1 MLLDFWQLIYF
12 HSKKYSHQIAVKI
25 LPANDYAITNVIDS
39 AIKTMLDTLNSPQRD
54 AVKYIDGPLLVLAG
68 AGSGKTRVITQKIA
82 YLIDEIGY
90 SPKEIAAI
98 TFTNKAAIEMRERVN
113 QLLASNKTK
122 GLTIA
127 TFHSLGLQILR
138 QEAALLGYKPQF
150 SILDASDSFKV
161 LSDILATTDKQLL
174 RKTQW
179 QISSWKNAFIN
190 PDQAKATADEELSV
204 AAARVYQLY
213 QQTLKAYQAVDFD
226 DLIKLPVELFNQHLE
241 TLQRWQMKL
250 KYLLID
256 EYQDTNACQYKLVK
270 LLTGF
275 HQQFTAV
282 GDDDQAIYGW
292 RGADVE
298 NLKQLTKD
306 FSKLNVIK
314 LEQNYRSTVRI
325 LRAANQVIA
334 NNPKL
339 FDKKL
344 WSELGTGELLH
355 ISAAKDENHEA
366 ENTVM
371 KLLAHKFEH
380 KTKFK
385 DYAVLYRG
393 NHQARIIEQHLRNN
407 KIPYVISGGQ
417 SFFDKAEIKDIVSYL
432 RLIANEDDDPAFIRA
447 ATTPKK
453 GIGSTTLER
462 LGEHAS
468 QHQIS
473 LFAAAFEGG
482 FQSTIGQKQLE
493 DLLTFTQYINKIQA
507 RAKSDPAEDILNDLL
522 EAIQYESYL
531 YDHEEARAAE
541 NRWSNVLD
549 FIGWLT
555 NKSKGSNEY
564 GHEAEGKTLLELT
577 QMVSLISILEGREE
591 GEQDAVKLST
601 LHAAKGLEF
610 GHVFL
615 IGVEEGILPHRESI
629 DNDQIEEE
637 RRLMYVGITRAQKSL
652 NISWCKKR
660 KRAGE
665 MEMCEQSRF
674 IAELPSDDIRHFG
687 NPFNDPDVSKDFGKA
702 KMANIRAMLA
712 NK

>member
-1 MLLDFWQLIYF
+1 ML
-12 HSKKYSHQIAVKI
+12 
-25 LPANDYAITNVIDS
+25 N
-39 AIKTMLDTLNSPQRD
+39 TLNTPQRE
-54 AVKYIDGPLLVLAG
+54 AVKYVDGPLLVLAG

-82 YLIDEIGY
+82 HLVDHVGY
-90 SPKEIAAI
+90 APKEIAAI
-98 TFTNKAAIEMRERVN
+98 TFTNKAALEMQERVAK
-113 QLLASNKTK
+113 LMEGKKTK

-138 QEAALLGYKPQF
+138 KESALLGYKPQF
-150 SILDASDSFKV
+150 SILDSSDSYKI

-179 QISSWKNAFIN
+179 QISGWKNAFIN
-190 PDQAKATADEELSV
+190 PDQAKATADEDITH
-204 AAARVYQLY
+204 AAAKVYQLY
-213 QQTLKAYQAVDFD
+213 QQSLKAYQAVDFD
-226 DLIKLPVELFNQHLE
+226 DLIKLPVELFEKNPN
-241 TLQRWQMKL
+241 TLQQWQMKL

-270 LLTGF
+270 LLTAF
-275 HQQFTAV
+275 SKQFTAV

-298 NLKQLTKD
+298 NLNQLTKD
-306 FSKLNVIK
+306 FSNLKIIK

-325 LRAANQVIA
+325 LRAANKVIS

-339 FDKKL
+339 FEKKL
-344 WSELGTGELLH
+344 WSDLGTGDLLQ
-355 ISAAKDENHEA
+355 ISAARDDTHEA
-366 ENTVM
+366 ENVVT
-371 KLLAHKFEH
+371 KLMAHKFENRTH
-380 KTKFK
+380 YK
-385 DYAVLYRG
+385 DYAILYRG
-393 NHQARIIEQHLRNN
+393 NHQARILEQQLRNN
-407 KIPYVISGGQ
+407 KIPYTISGGQ

-462 LGEHAS
+462 LGEYAS
-468 QHQIS
+468 KHHLS

-482 FQSTIGQKQLE
+482 FQGTVGQKQLE
-493 DLLTFTQYINKIQA
+493 DLLTFTQYINKLQA
-507 RAKSDPAEDILNDLL
+507 RALKDPAEEILNDLL
-522 EAIQYESYL
+522 KAIQYESYL
-531 YDHEEARAAE
+531 YDHEEQRAAE
-541 NRWSNVLD
+541 NRWNSVLE
-549 FIGWLT
+549 FINWLT
-555 NKSKGSNEY
+555 NKSKGSTEFGNESND
-564 GHEAEGKTLLELT
+564 KTLLELT
-577 QMVSLISILEGREE
+577 QMVALISILEGREE
-591 GEQDAVKLST
+591 GEPDAVKLST

-615 IGVEEGILPHRESI
+615 IGVEEGIMPHRESI
-629 DNDQIEEE
+629 DNGTIEEE

-665 MEMCEQSRF
+665 MEMCEPSRF
-674 IAELPSDDIRHFG
+674 IAELPKDDVRHFG
-687 NPFNDPDVSKDFGKA
+687 NPFNDPEISKDFGKE

-712 NK
+712 QNKTT